1 MKNRELL
8 KRTPFKKKRK
18 PINKVRK
25 PKLPSINALAKTAWR
40 LMSKY
45 VRLRDKG
52 ICFTCGKLVSKEDRG
67 SYQAGHFKHAPKKSV
82 VSYDE
87 RNINGQCHSCNY
99 YKSGNLA
106 EYALRLED
114 KYGLGVIQELEQK
127 KKRCDGMSIL
137 ERKLWFID
145 KIKELKG
152 KIAEL
157 GGGE

>member
-1 MKNRELL
+1 M

-18 PINKVRK
+18 PMKK
-25 PKLPSINALAKTAWR
+25 TLFKKKKAKKEKLPPINALAKTAWK

-45 VRLRDKG
+45 VRLRDKR
-52 ICFTCGKLVSKEDRG
+52 ICFTCGKFVDEGDKG

-106 EYALRLED
+106 EYALRLEK
-114 KYGLGVIQELEQK
+114 KYGLGILQELEQK

-137 ERKLWFID
+137 ERKEWFIN
-145 KIKELKG
+145 KIEELKG
-152 KIAEL
+152 KIDAL
-157 GGGE
+157 

>member
-1 MKNRELL
+1 L

-25 PKLPSINALAKTAWR
+25 PKKEKLPSINALAKTAWK

-45 VRLRDKG
+45 VRLRDG
-52 ICFTCGKLVSKEDRG
+52 LICFTCGKEIENFS
-67 SYQAGHFKHAPKKSV
+67 SAQAGHYKHAPKKSV

-87 RNINGQCHSCNY
+87 RNINCQCISCNH
-99 YKSGNLA
+99 YKGGNLGV
-106 EYALRLED
+106 YALNLEE
-114 KYGLGVIQELEQK
+114 KYGYGILQELEQK

-145 KIKELKG
+145 KIEELQ
-152 KIAEL
+152 EL
-157 GGGE
+157 INREGG